1 MKRIMA
7 GMLLAIVAYLLT
19 AVILSI
25 IPTNPRPV
33 NCLEK
38 KEIFVTT
45 NGIHLALIL
54 PVELIDQGFRTALK
68 IPPGINFVSFGWGDR
83 AFYLNT
89 PDWTDLKI
97 QTAIKALFVKSE
109 TALHVTNYKEPEV
122 LWKAVAI
129 CPSQIESLN
138 DFIRNSFKT
147 NEASLLLEIEG
158 AGYGRNDKF
167 YEAIGSYTCI
177 YTCNNWVNEGLKR
190 TKIKTSVW
198 SPFDHG
204 VLYHL
209 GR

>member
-1 MKRIMA
+1 MKRIIA
-7 GMLLAIVAYLLT
+7 GILLAIITYLFI
-19 AVILSI
+19 AVVLSI

-54 PVELIDQGFRTALK
+54 PAELINQGFRTELK
-68 IPPGINFVSFGWGDR
+68 IPSEINFVSFGWGDK

-89 PDWTDLKI
+89 PEWTDLKI
-97 QTAIKALFVKSE
+97 QTAVKALFIKSE
-109 TALHVTNYKEPEV
+109 TALHVTNHKMPGAS
-122 LWKAVAI
+122 WKAVAI

-138 DFIRNSFKT
+138 DFIRNSFET
-147 NEASLLLEIEG
+147 NQGSILLEIEG
-158 AGYGRNDKF
+158 EGYGKNDKF
-167 YEAIGSYTCI
+167 YEAIGNYTCI